1 MTYTLIAVSSIT
13 YAMKAKRLLN
23 NIGYYCEIE
32 KTPKNLA
39 TGCGYSI
46 RVKDDSEIISAILS
60 RNGIAHNDVMSVKR

>member
-13 YAMKAKRLLN
+13 YAMKAKRHIN
-23 NIGYYCEIE
+23 NMGYYCEIE

-60 RNGIAHNDVMSVKR
+60 RNGIAHKDVMSVKR

>member
-23 NIGYYCEIE
+23 NMGYYCEVE
-32 KTPKNLA
+32 KTPKNMS

-46 RVKDDSEIISAILS
+46 RVKDDPEMISGMLTK
-60 RNGIAHNDVMSVKR
+60 NGITNKDRMTIQR